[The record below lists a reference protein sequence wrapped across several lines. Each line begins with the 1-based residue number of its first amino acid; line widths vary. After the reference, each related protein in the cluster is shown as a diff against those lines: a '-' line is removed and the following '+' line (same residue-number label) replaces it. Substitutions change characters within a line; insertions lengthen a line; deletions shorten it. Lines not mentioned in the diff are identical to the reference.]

1 MNAVIYIDNDGNIQ
15 CLANDL
21 VDKLNTLGDKQV
33 SRVSN
38 IEFDH
43 TQQLWVATDMSGVT
57 IATSPIRGK
66 VIEEEQRYLN
76 SKIESVFACAA
87 SN

>member
-1 MNAVIYIDNDGNIQ
+1 MNASRFTS
-15 CLANDL
+15 AS
-21 VDKLNTLGDKQV
+21 TLKSV
-33 SRVSN
+33 SFGIASI